1 MSLVDI
7 KDRTPNEA
15 TIRILER
22 ALESAKKG
30 ELRSVLLVKGF
41 DDSCVDHEWSL
52 DERSW
57 RRMMLAEIVLAQT
70 NLATKISV
78 DDGDTALALL
88 LE

>member
-15 TIRILER
+15 TIRILES
-22 ALESAKKG
+22 ALEQAKKG
-30 ELRSVLLVKGF
+30 ELRSVVMVKGW
-41 DDSCVDHEWSL
+41 DDASTCHAWSV

-57 RRMMLAEIVLAQT
+57 RRMLLAELLIAQI
-70 NLATKISV
+70 NLAAKISV
-78 DDGDTALALL
+78 EDGDTALALL